1 MSRVW
6 SQQQEAIF
14 DWFANGKGN
23 LCVRA
28 RAGTGKT
35 TTIIEATARAPE
47 QLQLVAAF
55 NKRIAQELERKI
67 RDVGGRAEAKTLHGI
82 GYGVVTRYWERAQL
96 DPRRGYDLAKRAAGD
111 QAPDEMIKK
120 VQKLAGI
127 AKGSL
132 ATLVHDMRGIAM
144 DMAFEDSADVSMAM
158 HDRNELL
165 DELEALAIRFD
176 LEPDDEWKKDGWTT
190 AKLCSVALRA
200 LELARHRPE
209 GDETPTLDY
218 DDMIYLPVAN
228 GWARPRYDLVVIDEA
243 QDMNATQLALAM
255 AVVTPTGRVAVVGD
269 DRQAIYGFRGADS
282 SALDRLKTELAA
294 AELGLT
300 TTYRCGHSIVAV
312 ARKLVPDFEAGP
324 ENPPGEVV
332 NVTAKEMLELAK
344 PGDFIL
350 SRKNAPLAK
359 YCLKLIRSGKAAR
372 IEGKDVAAGLK
383 AIVRRWKP
391 RNLQALV
398 DNIER
403 WRDREIEKLT
413 PKAGRPE
420 ADDRIAVIRDQAEIL
435 LALCDGLANPMEL
448 MTRLDTMFGDSEE
461 DRRPMV
467 VCSSIHRSK
476 GLEADRVFV
485 LKNTLYP
492 QAAVFI
498 GRDKMSPS
506 EAHAKAGSIVEE
518 QNLEYV
524 AYTRAKNVLLMVDD

>member
-6 SQQQEAIF
+6 SDQQNRIF
-14 DWFANGKGN
+14 EWFATGRGN

-47 QLQLVAAF
+47 QAQLVAAF
-55 NKRIAQELERKI
+55 NRRIAQELERKI

-82 GYGVVTRYWERAQL
+82 GYSVVTRYWERAQL

-120 VQKLAGI
+120 AQKLAGI
-127 AKGSL
+127 AKGCL
-132 ATLVHDMRGIAM
+132 APMMRDMPRLDGFDNEERVTEHLGARG
-144 DMAFEDSADVSMAM
+144 
-158 HDRNELL
+158 ELL
-165 DELEALAIRFD
+165 DALEGLAIQFD
-176 LEPDDEWKKDGWTT
+176 LEPDPEWQKDGWTT
-190 AKLCSVALRA
+190 VKLCGIVAQA
-200 LELARHRPE
+200 MELARHRPE
-209 GDETPTLDY
+209 GDTPPTLDY

-255 AVVTPTGRVAVVGD
+255 AVVTPQGRVAVVGD

-282 SALDRLKTELAA
+282 SALDRLKLELGAT
-294 AELGLT
+294 ELGLT
-300 TTYRCGHSIVAV
+300 TTYRCGRAIVAL
-312 ARKLVPDFEAGP
+312 AKKLVPDFEAGP
-324 ENPPGEVV
+324 DNPPGEVV
-332 NVTAKEMLELAK
+332 EIDAKEMLDLARA
-344 PGDFIL
+344 GDFIL
-350 SRKNAPLAK
+350 SRKNAPLAA
-359 YCLKLIRSGKAAR
+359 YCLKLIRAGKAAR

-420 ADDRIAVIRDQAEIL
+420 ADERISVIRDQAEIL

-461 DRRPMV
+461 DRRPMI

-476 GLEADRVFV
+476 GLEAERVFI
-485 LKNTLYP
+485 LQNTLYP
-492 QAAVFI
+492 QTKVFI
-498 GRDKMSPS
+498 ARDKMNPVEAASR
-506 EAHAKAGSIVEE
+506 AHAITEE
-518 QNLEYV
+518 ANLEYV
-524 AYTRAKNVLLMVDD
+524 AYTRAKNTLFMVDE